1 MSTKQQQIKKPFCKV
16 CFDARKTEK
25 EYTSHYVRSEPG
37 PKGKVVCPTLLKQE
51 CTYCRSMGHT
61 PKFCSVLSVKNK
73 TNELAKREMTK
84 RAEQEKK
91 EAEKNK
97 MNAQKKPTNKFYAL
111 DMDMDDEDEGTQ
123 KEEEPDVI
131 KEEEFPALKA
141 ATNIHSATNIH
152 KKSTYVN
159 KPKFMSAINNLY
171 PSLTVQYKMPDEVN
185 TYKQPIATLVRQK
198 VEAKNKEE
206 VKEAEE
212 DIAAAEAVYDDSDSD
227 ADLFYREA
235 IKANKE
241 KSFRER
247 NPLCA
252 STMNWAA
259 YDDEDDEDW

>member
-1 MSTKQQQIKKPFCKV
+1 MSTKQQQMKKPFCKV
-16 CFDARKTEK
+16 CFDAGKTEK

-51 CTYCRSMGHT
+51 CTYCRSIGHT

-91 EAEKNK
+91 EAEKIK
-97 MNAQKKPTNKFYAL
+97 MNTQKTPTNKFYAL
-111 DMDMDDEDEGTQ
+111 DMDDEEDEDTQ
-123 KEEEPDVI
+123 KEQEQAVI
-131 KEEEFPALKA
+131 KEKEFPALKA
-141 ATNIHSATNIH
+141 ATNIHTSTNIH
-152 KKSTYVN
+152 KKSTYDP
-159 KPKFMSAINNLY
+159 KPKFMSAINHLY
-171 PSLTVQYKMPDEVN
+171 PSLTVQSKMPDEVN
-185 TYKQPIATLVRQK
+185 TYKQPIASLVRSK
-198 VEAKNKEE
+198 VEAKNKE
-206 VKEAEE
+206 VQEAEEE
-212 DIAAAEAVYDDSDSD
+212 DIAAAAAVYDDSDTD

-259 YDDEDDEDW
+259 YEDDDDEDW